1 MSASDKKQQ
10 RKAEMADGLTQR
22 QQKEQAEAQAAKRQK
37 TIYTAVGVVC
47 AVAAVALLVWNGLST
62 KDHGKDV
69 AATVGGVD
77 YTVADLQYYYVAAR
91 NSAYAQYQQFA
102 AYGVSMGYNPNVSE
116 GEQWS
121 NEAEGKTY
129 ADTFRE
135 NALSY
140 LQQTAALC
148 AAANAEGYTLS
159 AEGQEAI
166 DERLSQIDLICAQN
180 GMTRGSY
187 FAKVYGKGVTE
198 KIFVRNL
205 TNDMLASEFSEH
217 HEEGI
222 SYDDAALEAYYDE
235 HPDTLD
241 SYDYRIFTVDG
252 SVPASTD
259 NEGNAVEA
267 TDEEKAAAM
276 AQAKEK
282 ADEAV
287 SKLEAASRSDREK
300 TFIEIA
306 PDYVAEAYKGAYAV
320 ESYSLQQQV
329 LGSNL
334 SSGDAAAGSWL
345 MDPARRAGDVTAVE
359 TTTGYQVV
367 LFLDRYLVDDP
378 TVNVRHILIMA
389 DRPEDDP
396 NTADVNESQGAP
408 TQEAMDAAKAEAEAL
423 LEEWKA
429 GEATAE
435 SFGALADEHSDD
447 GGSRGNGGRYTYIS
461 KGDMVGVFNDWIFD
475 PARQSGDTGL
485 VCHNGEDAD
494 YYGWHVIYFEKSE
507 EPAWKGTAIQAKQST
522 DQSEWLN
529 NLTDAM
535 EAVSADGMKY
545 VGEVS
550 NALPTPSASPAESA
564 EPEESPAA

>member
-47 AVAAVALLVWNGLST
+47 AVAAAALLVWNGLSS

-91 NSAYAQYQQFA
+91 NSAYAQYQQLA
-102 AYGVSMGYNPNVSE
+102 AYGISMGYNPNISE
-116 GEQWS
+116 GEQWY
-121 NEAEGKTY
+121 NEAENLTY
-129 ADTFRE
+129 ADSFRE
-135 NALSY
+135 SALEF
-140 LQQTAALC
+140 LKQTAALC
-148 AAANAEGYTLS
+148 TEAKAQGYTLS
-159 AEGQEAI
+159 AEGQATI
-166 DERLSQIDLICAQN
+166 DEQLSSIDLICAQN
-180 GMTRGSY
+180 GMTRSSY
-187 FAKVYGKGVTE
+187 FAQVYGKGVTE
-198 KIFVRNL
+198 KVYVRNL
-205 TNDMLASEFSEH
+205 TNDVLASEFSDY

-222 SYDDAALEAYYDE
+222 SYDEAALEAYYDE

-241 SYDYRIFTVDG
+241 SYDYRMFVVDG
-252 SVPASTD
+252 SVPATTD
-259 NEGNAVEA
+259 AEGNTVEA
-267 TDEEKAAAM
+267 SDEEKAAAM

-329 LGSNL
+329 LGSTL
-334 SSGDAAAGSWL
+334 SSGGAAAGTWL
-345 MDPARRAGDVTAVE
+345 MDSARKAGDVTAIE

-367 LFLDRYLVDDP
+367 LFLDRYLVNDP

-389 DRPEDDP
+389 ERPADDP
-396 NTADVNESQGAP
+396 QGAP

-423 LEEWKA
+423 LAEWKA

-485 VCHNGEDAD
+485 VCHNGEDAE

-507 EPAWKGTAIQAKQST
+507 EPAWKGTAIQAKQNT
-522 DQSEWLN
+522 DQTEWLS
-529 NLTDAM
+529 NLTEAM
-535 EAVSADGMKY
+535 EAAATDGMTY
-545 VGEVS
+545 VGMAS
-550 NALPTPSASPAESA
+550 NATPTPSASPAESA